1 MVTAVWWHPG
11 RNSACRAACFCQ
23 TWPSSHSAN
32 GQVTSFTPGA
42 GEFLLRSRS
51 FSLASDYGFA
61 LASLTRRCSKGS
73 SKQRQTA
80 HERPIEARIMYPFH
94 PRCGETVLVQR
105 RFAYRGVDL
114 VVIPQPDGSVAC
126 IPAWM
131 THERAAR
138 FMLSAE
144 LQFSLG
150 NLRSLRAETDA
161 LLGFLQS
168 DSRLERDGNGT
179 TIRKPAT
186 ESVQREQASRCA
198 GSRREGRACDAGAAA
213 AARGRDGACKR
224 GERR

>member
-1 MVTAVWWHPG
+1 M
-11 RNSACRAACFCQ
+11 SARF
-23 TWPSSHSAN
+23 
-32 GQVTSFTPGA
+32 
-42 GEFLLRSRS
+42 
-51 FSLASDYGFA
+51 
-61 LASLTRRCSKGS
+61 RCY

-144 LQFSLG
+144 LQFSLE

-161 LLGFLQS
+161 LIGFIQYV
-168 DSRLERDGNGT
+168 SRLGSAGSGT
-179 TIRKPAT
+179 TIH
-186 ESVQREQASRCA
+186 
-198 GSRREGRACDAGAAA
+198 
-213 AARGRDGACKR
+213 
-224 GERR
+224 